1 MNDTAAHDL
10 FKAANPIHGML
21 MFLFRIMMTVLN
33 PALFGRMAA
42 QVLAMKLGA
51 PHA

>member
-10 FKAANPIHGML
+10 FKAANPIHGM
-21 MFLFRIMMTVLN
+21 FLFRIMMTALN